1 MRKATLPT
9 RNASSL
15 LSARLPVFAFRF
27 RFRFVW
33 LFVCVFTAQVAVDYS
48 EERHMWCDM
57 IRVWAVHDK
66 HDRYERALQHSKTL
80 ATIIAS
86 HRRSMQ
92 VRQRLKLVQVCRSCA
107 QSTTGVCGQFA
118 LCWL

>member
-1 MRKATLPT
+1 
-9 RNASSL
+9 
-15 LSARLPVFAFRF
+15 
-27 RFRFVW
+27 
-33 LFVCVFTAQVAVDYS
+33 
-48 EERHMWCDM
+48 MWCDM

>member
-1 MRKATLPT
+1 
-9 RNASSL
+9 
-15 LSARLPVFAFRF
+15 
-27 RFRFVW
+27 
-33 LFVCVFTAQVAVDYS
+33 
-48 EERHMWCDM
+48 M

-92 VRQRLKLVQVCRSCA
+92 VRQRLKLVQVSC
-107 QSTTGVCGQFA
+107 SLGGGCGQ
-118 LCWL
+118 